1 MWSTNHRSNR
11 SEHLYRPLAIAMQAA
26 ARRQV
31 QRSFNASDGG
41 RGREWKMEEEL
52 ERGRGMQDTLKV

>member
-1 MWSTNHRSNR
+1 
-11 SEHLYRPLAIAMQAA
+11 MQAA